1 MKKTDKETIIRLI
14 ALIIFI
20 AFTIAATIFAVPFVK
35 SLSSAEGRLAIQ
47 EKVNSLGIW
56 GVFLF
61 LLMQAI
67 QVIVALIP
75 GEPFEIAGGI
85 LFGAVGGFFLCLLG
99 ILLGTICVFY
109 LVRTIGKPLV
119 NVFVSEEKFKKFKI
133 LNDET
138 KLEAL
143 VFILFLI
150 PGTPKDVLTYMVPL
164 TKIPPLRFFAITA
177 FARMPSIIGSAV
189 VGGNLGK
196 GDWFWAA
203 AIFIGAAAIGLAGI
217 FMHQKII
224 NFIKSKLKNKT

>member
-1 MKKTDKETIIRLI
+1 MKKINKETVIRLI
-14 ALIIFI
+14 AVIIFI
-20 AFTIAATIFAVPFVK
+20 AFAIAVTIFSIPFVK

-47 EKVNSLGIW
+47 EKVNSLGIL
-56 GVFLF
+56 GGFLF
-61 LLMQAI
+61 LLMQALQI
-67 QVIVALIP
+67 IVAFIP

-85 LFGAVGGFFLCLLG
+85 LFGAAGGFFLCLFG
-99 ILLGTICVFY
+99 ILLGTVCVFY
-109 LVRTIGKPLV
+109 LVKFIGKPLV
-119 NVFVSEEKFKKFKI
+119 NVFVSEDKFKKFKI

-164 TKIPPLRFFAITA
+164 TKIPPLRFFIIAT
-177 FARMPSIIGSAV
+177 FARMPSVIGSTV

-203 AIFIGAAAIGLAGI
+203 AIFIGAAAIGLTGI
-217 FMHQKII
+217 FMHQKIMD
-224 NFIKSKLKNKT
+224 FIKKNFEK